1 MQLAPRPKTF
11 ATGAALVWR
20 WQRILWWIFIVNL
33 ALALWATK
41 GMAERADWALSH
53 SLASGPLVN
62 GFDLFSLAE
71 LAAQPDTP
79 LEHPGPAVFHYSVI
93 FAIFML
99 FAAGGILA
107 TYVFDAK
114 PTTTAFFE
122 ACGHHFWRFFRLVI
136 YLLLA
141 FIPIGILAAI
151 GGSIYHRVDAVSN
164 SPYSA
169 DFFFIAISLI
179 ILLLTMVLRLWFDMA
194 QVIAVAEDETRMH
207 RTLRRAASL
216 LAHNFGSLL
225 WLYLR
230 ISLLA
235 WIVFGFGLYLWMYRL
250 SPLSTT
256 LAFLLTQLMLAFWIA
271 ARLWQRAC
279 EALWYRQYQAASVTE
294 PAYTSTPSPEPA
306 PAPYSTA
313 MN

>member
-1 MQLAPRPKTF
+1 MRLAPRPKTF
-11 ATGAALVWR
+11 ASGAALVWR
-20 WQRILWWIFIVNL
+20 WQRILWWIFIINL
-33 ALALWATK
+33 GLAYWATK

-53 SLASGPLVN
+53 SVASGRLVN

-71 LAAQPDTP
+71 FAGQPDTP
-79 LEHPGPAVFHYSVI
+79 LDQPGPAVFHYSVI

-99 FAAGGILA
+99 FAAGGIVT

-122 ACGHHFWRFFRLVI
+122 ACGHHFWRFIRLVI

-151 GGSIYHRVDAVSN
+151 CGSIYHRIDAVSN

-169 DFFFIAISLI
+169 DFFFIGASLL

-207 RTLRRAASL
+207 RALRRSASL

-235 WIVFGFGLYLWMYRL
+235 WIVFGLGLYLWMFRL

-256 LAFLLTQLMLAFWIA
+256 AAFLLTQLMLVFWIA
-271 ARLWQRAC
+271 ARLWQRAS
-279 EALWYRQYQAASVTE
+279 EALWYRQYQAAAVTE
-294 PAYTSTPSPEPA
+294 PAYTPAPSPEPA
-306 PAPYSTA
+306 PIPYSTA

>member
-1 MQLAPRPKTF
+1 MRLAPRPKTF
-11 ATGAALVWR
+11 ASGAALVWR

-33 ALALWATK
+33 VLALFATK
-41 GMAERADWALSH
+41 GMVERADWALSH
-53 SLASGPLVN
+53 SVASGRLVN
-62 GFDLFSLAE
+62 GFDLFSIAE
-71 LAAQPDTP
+71 LAAQPDNP
-79 LEHPGPAVFHYSVI
+79 LEQPGPAVFHYSVI
-93 FAIFML
+93 FAVFML

-114 PTTTAFFE
+114 PTTSTFFE

-151 GGSIYHRVDAVSN
+151 CGSIYHRIDAVSN

-179 ILLLTMVLRLWFDMA
+179 VLLLTMVLRLWFDMA

-207 RTLRRAASL
+207 GTLRRAASL

-225 WLYLR
+225 WLYIR

-235 WIVFGFGLYLWMYRL
+235 WIVFGLGLYLWIYRL
-250 SPLSTT
+250 SPLST
-256 LAFLLTQLMLAFWIA
+256 AAVFLLTQLMLVFWIA

-294 PAYTSTPSPEPA
+294 PSYTPAPSPEPA
-306 PAPYSTA
+306 PVPYSTA

>member
-1 MQLAPRPKTF
+1 MRLEPRPKTF
-11 ATGAALVWR
+11 ASGAALVWR

-33 ALALWATK
+33 VLALFATK
-41 GMAERADWALSH
+41 GMVERADWALSH
-53 SLASGPLVN
+53 SVASGRLVN
-62 GFDLFSLAE
+62 GFDLFSIAE
-71 LAAQPDTP
+71 LAAQPDNP
-79 LEHPGPAVFHYSVI
+79 LEQPGPAVFHYSVI
-93 FAIFML
+93 FAVFML

-114 PTTTAFFE
+114 PTTSTFFE

-141 FIPIGILAAI
+141 FIPIGILTAI
-151 GGSIYHRVDAVSN
+151 CGSIYHRIDAVSN

-179 ILLLTMVLRLWFDMA
+179 VLLLTMVLRLWFDMA

-207 RTLRRAASL
+207 GTLRRAASL

-225 WLYLR
+225 WLYIR

-235 WIVFGFGLYLWMYRL
+235 WIVFGLGLYLWIYRL
-250 SPLSTT
+250 SPLST
-256 LAFLLTQLMLAFWIA
+256 AAVFLLTQLMLVFWIA

-279 EALWYRQYQAASVTE
+279 EALWYRQYQAASVIE
-294 PAYTSTPSPEPA
+294 PSYTPAPSPEPA
-306 PAPYSTA
+306 PVPYSTA

>member
-1 MQLAPRPKTF
+1 MRLAPRPKTF
-11 ATGAALVWR
+11 ASGAALVWR
-20 WQRILWWIFIVNL
+20 WQRILWWIFIINL
-33 ALALWATK
+33 VLAFWATK
-41 GMAERADWALSH
+41 GMAERADGALSH
-53 SLASGPLVN
+53 SVASGRLVN

-71 LAAQPDTP
+71 FAGQPDTP
-79 LEHPGPAVFHYSVI
+79 LEQPGPAVFHYSVI

-141 FIPIGILAAI
+141 FIPIGVLAAI
-151 GGSIYHRVDAVSN
+151 CQSVRNRIDAASN
-164 SPYSA
+164 SPYAA
-169 DFFFIAISLI
+169 DFFFIAASLI
-179 ILLLTMVLRLWFDMA
+179 ILLLTMILRLWFDMA

-207 RTLRRAASL
+207 RALRHAASL
-216 LAHNFGSLL
+216 LAHNFGSLY

-235 WIVFGFGLYLWMYRL
+235 WIVVGLGMYLWMFRL

-256 LAFLLTQLMLAFWIA
+256 AAFLLTQLMLVFWIA
-271 ARLWQRAC
+271 ARLWQRAF
-279 EALWYRQYQAASVTE
+279 EALWYRHYQAASVTE
-294 PAYTSTPSPEPA
+294 PAYTPPPSPEPV
-306 PAPYSTA
+306 PIPYSTA

>member
-11 ATGAALVWR
+11 ASGAALVWR

-33 ALALWATK
+33 VLALFATK
-41 GMAERADWALSH
+41 GMAERADWPLSH
-53 SLASGPLVN
+53 SVASGRLVN

-71 LAAQPDTP
+71 LAAQPDNP
-79 LEHPGPAVFHYSVI
+79 LEQPGPAVFHYSVI

-114 PTTTAFFE
+114 PTTATFFE

-151 GGSIYHRVDAVSN
+151 CGSIYHRIDAVSN

-169 DFFFIAISLI
+169 DFFVIAISLI

-207 RTLRRAASL
+207 RTLRRATSL
-216 LAHNFGSLL
+216 LVDNFGSLL

-230 ISLLA
+230 LSLLA
-235 WIVFGFGLYLWMYRL
+235 WIVLGLGLYLWMYRL
-250 SPLSTT
+250 SPLSTAA
-256 LAFLLTQLMLAFWIA
+256 AFLLTQLMLVFWIA

-279 EALWYRQYQAASVTE
+279 EALWYRQYQAASVSE
-294 PAYTSTPSPEPA
+294 PAYTPTPSPEPA
-306 PAPYSTA
+306 PVPYSTV

>member
-1 MQLAPRPKTF
+1 MRLAPSPKTF
-11 ATGAALVWR
+11 ASGAALVWR
-20 WQRILWWIFIVNL
+20 WQRILWWIFIINL
-33 ALALWATK
+33 VLAYWATK

-53 SLASGPLVN
+53 SVASGRLVT
-62 GFDLFSLAE
+62 GFDLFALAE
-71 LAAQPDTP
+71 LAGQPDTP
-79 LEHPGPAVFHYSVI
+79 IEQPGPAVFHYSFI

-114 PTTTAFFE
+114 PTTAAFFE

-141 FIPIGILAAI
+141 FIPVGIFTVICRVIRNRIDAA
-151 GGSIYHRVDAVSN
+151 SN
-164 SPYSA
+164 SPRSA
-169 DFFFIAISLI
+169 DFFFIGALLI
-179 ILLLTMVLRLWFDMA
+179 ILLLIMVLRLWFDMA

-207 RTLRRAASL
+207 RALRHAGSL

-235 WIVFGFGLYLWMYRL
+235 WIVFGLGLYLWMFRL

-256 LAFLLTQLMLAFWIA
+256 AAFLLTQLMLVFWIA

-294 PAYTSTPSPEPA
+294 PPYTPAPAPEPA
-306 PAPYSTA
+306 PLPYSTA

>member
-1 MQLAPRPKTF
+1 MRLEPRPKTF
-11 ATGAALVWR
+11 ASGAALIWR

-33 ALALWATK
+33 VLALFATK
-41 GMAERADWALSH
+41 GMVERADWALSH
-53 SLASGPLVN
+53 SVASGRLVN
-62 GFDLFSLAE
+62 GFDLFSIAE
-71 LAAQPDTP
+71 LAAQPDNP
-79 LEHPGPAVFHYSVI
+79 LEQPGPAVFHYSVI
-93 FAIFML
+93 FAVFML

-114 PTTTAFFE
+114 PTSTTFFE

-151 GGSIYHRVDAVSN
+151 CGSIYHRIDAVSN

-169 DFFFIAISLI
+169 DLFFIVISLI

-230 ISLLA
+230 VSLLA
-235 WIVFGFGLYLWMYRL
+235 WIVFGLGLYLWIHRL
-250 SPLSTT
+250 SPLSSTA
-256 LAFLLTQLMLAFWIA
+256 AFLLTQLMLVFWIA

-294 PAYTSTPSPEPA
+294 PTYTPAPSPEPA
-306 PAPYSTA
+306 PVPYSTA

>member
-1 MQLAPRPKTF
+1 MRLAPKPKTF
-11 ATGAALVWR
+11 ASGAALVWR
-20 WQRILWWIFIVNL
+20 WQRILWWIFIINL
-33 ALALWATK
+33 VLALWATK
-41 GMAERADWALSH
+41 GMAERADLALSH
-53 SLASGPLVN
+53 SVASQRLVN

-71 LAAQPDTP
+71 FAGQPDTP
-79 LEHPGPAVFHYSVI
+79 LEQPGPAVFHYSVI

-107 TYVFDAK
+107 TYVYDGK

-122 ACGHHFWRFFRLVI
+122 ACGHHFWRFVRLVI

-141 FIPIGILAAI
+141 FIPIGILAGISA
-151 GGSIYHRVDAVSN
+151 SIYHRIDAVSK
-164 SPYSA
+164 SPDSA
-169 DFFFIAISLI
+169 ASFFIAASLI

-207 RTLRRAASL
+207 RALRRAASL
-216 LAHNFGSLL
+216 LAHNFGSLF

-235 WIVFGFGLYLWMYRL
+235 WIVFGFGMYLWMFRL

-256 LAFLLTQLMLAFWIA
+256 AAFLLTQLMLIFWIA
-271 ARLWQRAC
+271 CRLWQRAS

-294 PAYTSTPSPEPA
+294 PAYTPAPSPEPT
-306 PAPYSTA
+306 PIPYTTA
-313 MN
+313 TN

>member
-1 MQLAPRPKTF
+1 MRLAPRPKTF
-11 ATGAALVWR
+11 ASGAALVWR
-20 WQRILWWIFIVNL
+20 WQRILWWIFIINL
-33 ALALWATK
+33 VLALWATK
-41 GMAERADWALSH
+41 GMAERADLALSH
-53 SLASGPLVN
+53 SVASQRLVN

-71 LAAQPDTP
+71 FAGQPDTP
-79 LEHPGPAVFHYSVI
+79 LEQPGPAVFHYSVI

-99 FAAGGILA
+99 FAAGGIVA

-122 ACGHHFWRFFRLVI
+122 ACGHHFWRFIRLVI

-151 GGSIYHRVDAVSN
+151 CGSIYHRIDAASN

-169 DFFFIAISLI
+169 DFFFITASLI

-207 RTLRRAASL
+207 RALRRATSL

-235 WIVFGFGLYLWMYRL
+235 WIVLGLGMYLWMFRL

-256 LAFLLTQLMLAFWIA
+256 AAFLLTQLMLVFWIA
-271 ARLWQRAC
+271 ARLWQRAS

-294 PAYTSTPSPEPA
+294 PAYTPTPSPEPA
-306 PAPYSTA
+306 PIP
-313 MN
+313 

>member
-11 ATGAALVWR
+11 ASGAALVWR

-33 ALALWATK
+33 VLALFATK
-41 GMAERADWALSH
+41 GMAERADWPLSH
-53 SLASGPLVN
+53 SVASGRLVN

-79 LEHPGPAVFHYSVI
+79 LEQPGPAVFHYSVI

-99 FAAGGILA
+99 FASGGILA

-114 PTTTAFFE
+114 PTTATFFE

-151 GGSIYHRVDAVSN
+151 CGSIYHRIDAVSN

-169 DFFFIAISLI
+169 DFFVIAISLI

-194 QVIAVAEDETRMH
+194 QVIAIAEDETRMH
-207 RTLRRAASL
+207 RTLRRATSL
-216 LAHNFGSLL
+216 LVHNFGSLL

-230 ISLLA
+230 LSLLA
-235 WIVFGFGLYLWMYRL
+235 WIVLGLGLYLWMYRL

-256 LAFLLTQLMLAFWIA
+256 AAFLLTQLMLVFWIA

-279 EALWYRQYQAASVTE
+279 EALWYRQYQAASVSE
-294 PAYTSTPSPEPA
+294 PAYTPTPSPEPA
-306 PAPYSTA
+306 AVPYSTV